1 MKILNKTYSGNRFF
15 LFYLFPAFMIV
26 MIFSITSCK
35 EKPHP
40 WSVLEF
46 SGKGSVMNYSK
57 SPLLTSYESDS
68 ANPTAL
74 IARDGDLLMLNDN
87 GIFYYRGIY
96 DQNKFQFKST
106 EEADYING
114 KIVSVNI
121 PKKKNIIPWLSQI
134 NSTDL
139 SKLDFLRIDSLIP
152 ENYMPWLTELAKT
165 KPGIGLGYYGGELKN
180 ISELFKLFNPR
191 IIIGGT
197 IYQKDYN
204 ILSGLDNLELLLVS
218 LEDSVSNGPL
228 PPMPHLKQLILG
240 DMKNEAMLTNNLLI
254 NNKQI
259 EKLVIVNSHTFNFAL
274 ISPLVNLKELII
286 NGSDTIENSDLIKN
300 HRNLEVLSVIS
311 KTFKIGNEVNE
322 LPDIR
327 WMSFSSDITQNEFN
341 LFLEKHPDL
350 EVAEII
356 KNDTISSLRSLLSL
370 KKLYGL
376 TITDT
381 LTDYATIKS
390 LKNLK
395 YLSLPD
401 KIIKDSIKKTE
412 LNRLLPGTKI
422 VANQGFCLGS
432 GWLLLIIP
440 LILLFS
446 IFSYHR
452 ARIEKL

>member
-1 MKILNKTYSGNRFF
+1 
-15 LFYLFPAFMIV
+15 
-26 MIFSITSCK
+26 MIFLVPSCK
-35 EKPHP
+35 EKPLP
-40 WSVLEF
+40 WSILEF

-57 SPLLTSYESDS
+57 SPLLMSYESDS

-87 GIFYYRGIY
+87 GVFYYRGMVG
-96 DQNKFQFKST
+96 QKKFQFKST
-106 EEADYING
+106 DEADYING

-121 PKKKNIIPWLSQI
+121 SKKKNMIPWLSQL

-139 SKLDFLRIDSLIP
+139 SKLDFLRVDTLITDDH
-152 ENYMPWLTELAKT
+152 MPWLTELAKT
-165 KPGIGLGYYGGELKN
+165 KPEIGLGYYGGELKD
-180 ISELFKLFNPR
+180 ISRLFKLFNPR
-191 IIIGGT
+191 FIIGGT

-218 LEDSVSNGPL
+218 LEDSVSISPL
-228 PPMPHLKQLILG
+228 PPMPRLKQLILG
-240 DMKNEAMLTNNLLI
+240 DMKNEVMLTNDLLI

-259 EKLVIVNSHTFNFAL
+259 EKLTIVNSHTFNFSL

-300 HRNLEVLSVIS
+300 HRHLEVLSIIS
-311 KTFKIGNEVNE
+311 KAFKISNEVNN
-322 LPDIR
+322 LPEIR

-341 LFLEKHPDL
+341 SFLEKHPDL

-356 KNDTISSLRSLLSL
+356 KNDTISSLKSLLNL

-381 LTDYATIKS
+381 LTDYASIKS

-401 KIIKDSIKKTE
+401 KFMDDSIKKAE
-412 LNRLLPGTKI
+412 IKGLLPDTKI

-432 GWLLLIIP
+432 GWLLLLIP
-440 LILLFS
+440 LTL
-446 IFSYHR
+446 IFSSLR
-452 ARIEKL
+452 SLRKT